1 MIFPKVTSVEKAK
14 RLFSFLA
21 AEEQEVVVIALLK
34 TNGELIRIC
43 EVFRGT
49 LEETL
54 ARPREILR
62 TVLKHNAG
70 RLIVAHN
77 HVSGDPKP
85 SEADLRFTVRL
96 RSACKIV
103 GVELIDHVIVGQS
116 ERAFSFM
123 ESNLL

>member
-1 MIFPKVTSVEKAK
+1 MVLLKVTSVQKAK
-14 RLFSFLA
+14 QVFAFLA
-21 AEEQEVVVIALLK
+21 AEEQEVLAVALLK
-34 TNGELIRIC
+34 TNGELIRVC

-62 TVLKHNAG
+62 TALKYNAG

-85 SEADLRFTVRL
+85 SAADYRFTIRL
-96 RSACKIV
+96 RSACDII
-103 GVELIDHVIVGQS
+103 GIELIDHLIMGDP

>member
-1 MIFPKVTSVEKAK
+1 MVLLKVTSVQKAK
-14 RLFSFLA
+14 QVFAFLA
-21 AEEQEVVVIALLK
+21 AEEQEVLAVALLK
-34 TNGELIRIC
+34 TNGELIRVC

-62 TVLKHNAG
+62 AALKYNAG

-85 SEADLRFTVRL
+85 SEADFRFTVRL
-96 RSACKIV
+96 RSACELV
-103 GVELIDHVIVGQS
+103 GIELIDHLIVGQS

>member
-1 MIFPKVTSVEKAK
+1 MVLPKVTSVERAK

-21 AEEQEVVVIALLK
+21 TEEQEVVVIALLK

-62 TVLKHNAG
+62 TVLKYNAG

-85 SEADLRFTVRL
+85 SEADVRFTVRL

-116 ERAFSFM
+116 DKSFSFI